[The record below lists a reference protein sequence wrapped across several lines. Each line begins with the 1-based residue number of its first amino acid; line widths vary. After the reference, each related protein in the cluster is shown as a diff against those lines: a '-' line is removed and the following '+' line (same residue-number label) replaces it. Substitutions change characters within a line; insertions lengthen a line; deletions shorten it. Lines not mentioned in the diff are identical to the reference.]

1 MCLGTPP
8 CMHRC
13 TAQRRNSQH
22 TGEESAYHGTRSMH
36 KSSTT
41 TRPSAV
47 LLLSCNSLQQSVPST
62 INTSSFL
69 LPPFSPTSVSG
80 GGHGM
85 DPFSALARASWEH
98 WQSSLAAPLYR
109 CRATLPESRVDGISG
124 FFAHR
129 PKSHARSRVTG
140 STHSTHTHFS
150 PFTVCLCMSRV
161 TLRRNLKSMT
171 ASPCVE
177 QQNMLSS
184 FHLASELRVHHS
196 LPSPAIATRSR
207 HDTRPPSRKQQCEH
221 CR

>member
-1 MCLGTPP
+1 MCLGTQP

-109 CRATLPESRVDGISG
+109 YRQPFPNPESMVSAVFLRTGQRVMREAGLQG
-124 FFAHR
+124 
-129 PKSHARSRVTG
+129 ARIP
-140 STHSTHTHFS
+140 HTHTFHPS
-150 PFTVCLCMSRV
+150 PFVCAC
-161 TLRRNLKSMT
+161 
-171 ASPCVE
+171 
-177 QQNMLSS
+177 
-184 FHLASELRVHHS
+184 LA
-196 LPSPAIATRSR
+196 
-207 HDTRPPSRKQQCEH
+207 
-221 CR
+221 

>member
-1 MCLGTPP
+1 
-8 CMHRC
+8 MHRC

-41 TRPSAV
+41 TRLSAV

-69 LPPFSPTSVSG
+69 LPPFSPPTSVS

-85 DPFSALARASWEH
+85 DPFSALARASWKH
-98 WQSSLAAPLYR
+98 WQSSSRRHHFTGVGNPSRIPSRWYQRFFRAQAKESCEKQGYR
-109 CRATLPESRVDGISG
+109 E
-124 FFAHR
+124 
-129 PKSHARSRVTG
+129 HAF
-140 STHSTHTHFS
+140 HTVHIS

-161 TLRRNLKSMT
+161 TSRRNLKSMT

-184 FHLASELRVHHS
+184 FHAASELSFEFTIRF
-196 LPSPAIATRSR
+196 R
-207 HDTRPPSRKQQCEH
+207 HQP
-221 CR
+221 